1 MSNSHR
7 LMMNAHHDSARHLV
21 SPPNMEVGLYSKL
34 LHALTAPG
42 LVLPL
47 VGEAA
52 HDGSVV

>member
-1 MSNSHR
+1 
-7 LMMNAHHDSARHLV
+7 MMNAHHDSARHLV